1 MAYYILLLLAF
12 WLNRKDDRT
21 LFLILIV
28 AASVLFPY
36 KQITD
41 YDAWYAAVC
50 IAECLIIFSA
60 YRIKSD
66 SSSTLIVIS
75 VMMFIAHM
83 TNYFEYSPKTYKSII
98 LFLEHLHLLTFI
110 ITSGSVMTIIKR
122 KLQWIVQL

>member
-41 YDAWYAAVC
+41 YDAWHAAVC
-50 IAECLIIFSA
+50 VAECLIIFSA
-60 YRIKSD
+60 YKIQSD
-66 SSSTLIVIS
+66 SSGSIIVIS
-75 VMMFIAHM
+75 IIMICAHL
-83 TNYFEYSPKTYKSII
+83 TNYYEYSPKTYKSVI

-110 ITSGSVMTIIKR
+110 ITSNLVMTIIKR